1 MKIIKTI
8 NEIRKQV
15 SSAKSSGMR
24 VGFVPTMG
32 ALHAGHLS
40 LIQAAQKA
48 CDFVVVSIFVNPTQF
63 GAGEDLDKYPRV
75 LELDAAKCE
84 SLGVDVIF
92 APQVSEMYPEKFES
106 WVDVDGEI
114 TQSLCGKSR
123 PGHFRGVTT
132 VCAKLF
138 NIVLP
143 DIAFFGQK
151 DAQQLAVIKKM
162 VSDLNMLLSIEACP
176 IVREESGLAMSSRND
191 YLSDIQRAD
200 AAIIYQSLLSC
211 EELFISGE
219 RCSNVLKSKITSM
232 IATVDYA
239 RVDYIEIVDP
249 GTLEPVEIVEDKALI
264 AVAIEFGP
272 ARLIDNIILS
282 LNNV

>member
-15 SSAKSSGMR
+15 SSAKSSGLR

-162 VSDLNMLLSIEACP
+162 VSDLNMPLSIEACP

-200 AAIIYQSLLSC
+200 AAIIYQSLLGC
-211 EELFISGE
+211 EELFLSGE
-219 RCSNVLKSKITSM
+219 RRSSVLKSKITSM
-232 IATVDYA
+232 ISAVDYA

-249 GTLEPVEIVEDKALI
+249 DTLAPVEIVEDKALI

-282 LNNV
+282 LNNM

>member
-8 NEIRKQV
+8 NEIREQV

-63 GAGEDLDKYPRV
+63 GAGEDLDKYPRN

-84 SLGVDVIF
+84 ALGVDVIF
-92 APQVSEMYPEKFES
+92 APQVSEMYPDGFDS
-106 WVDVDGEI
+106 WVEVGGEI
-114 TQSLCGKSR
+114 TKVLCGRSR

-143 DIAFFGQK
+143 DAAFFGQK
-151 DAQQLAVIKKM
+151 DAQQLAVIRKM
-162 VSDLNMLLSIEACP
+162 VRDLNMPLSIEACP

-191 YLSDIQRAD
+191 YLSDIQRVD
-200 AAIIYQSLLSC
+200 AAIIYKSLLAS
-211 EELFISGE
+211 EELFLSGE
-219 RCSNVLKSKITSM
+219 RRSSVLRSKIASM
-232 IATVDYA
+232 ISSVDYA
-239 RVDYIEIVDP
+239 KIDYIEIVDP
-249 GTLEPVEIVEDKALI
+249 DTLMPVEIVENKALV

-282 LNNV
+282 LNNA